1 MSEVE
6 VSSPSYGEK
15 ALKDITKV
23 VESLQLLLSHIPGGN
38 TVPNAIQSVKTLQ
51 EKILT
56 LDDQNCALMK
66 ALGCDNYHNAV
77 LRANRLMKKELE

>member
-6 VSSPSYGEK
+6 VNSPSYGDK
-15 ALKDITKV
+15 ALKDITQV
-23 VESLQLLLSHIPGGN
+23 VENLQLLLSHIPGGN

-56 LDDQNCALMK
+56 LDDQNCAMIE
-66 ALGCDNYHNAV
+66 ALECDNWYNAV
-77 LRANRLMKKELE
+77 TRANKLMKKELK